1 MDLRS
6 VTGSLGK
13 DSTVFYKRQLP
24 IPSKENREVKHH
36 VYVKRQTRICTMWP
50 SFLLT
55 CRLLFII
62 STPKLIVSRNFLSI
76 RIVLSCV
83 YLLFFYF
90 EKFSTWIWRLP
101 FAVYVRLK
109 LSNRN
114 TCYHAIFFDPRL
126 NEVLKQVTRAGPV
139 LLCDYLTGGP
149 QVPLFLY
156 SFSSLSSSLSTSQ
169 LQKTAVILFSVQPLF
184 KRHAT
189 LTFREKRCVTNK

>member
-13 DSTVFYKRQLP
+13 DSTIFYKRQLP

-101 FAVYVRLK
+101 FAVYVKLK

-114 TCYHAIFFDPRL
+114 TCYHAIFL
-126 NEVLKQVTRAGPV
+126 VKWSLKTSNPCGACTPMWLSHRRSPG
-139 LLCDYLTGGP
+139 
-149 QVPLFLY
+149 
-156 SFSSLSSSLSTSQ
+156 SSLSLFLFFFVFLPLYFPVTENGSNFVFCA
-169 LQKTAVILFSVQPLF
+169 AVI
-184 KRHAT
+184 
-189 LTFREKRCVTNK
+189 